1 MEEIALSEV
10 QKQLIERLGVASKKE
25 GMPPAPARILAL
37 LMVSPVT
44 ELTFDQILEHLN
56 LSKSATSTALNML
69 LNTGRIDYITQSG
82 DRKRYFKNKIGNWRD
97 TIKGSVKKI
106 TNSADVLEEILNTR
120 PDSTPEFNKDLKDL
134 ISFLRFMNNNL
145 PALYRQWEEEND

>member
-10 QKQLIERLGVASKKE
+10 QKQLIERLGVASEKE

-44 ELTFDQILEHLN
+44 ELTFDQIREHLN